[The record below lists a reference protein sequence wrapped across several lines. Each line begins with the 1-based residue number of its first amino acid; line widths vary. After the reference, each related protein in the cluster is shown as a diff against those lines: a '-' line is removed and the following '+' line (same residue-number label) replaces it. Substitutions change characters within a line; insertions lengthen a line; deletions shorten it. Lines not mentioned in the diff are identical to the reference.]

1 MAFWCRVNNSKIKTV
16 SIHLKRS
23 YFQCQGS
30 NSFIANASS
39 HTSVRILSNPSLTIQ
54 KSPFEFAQSVRFF
67 AAPVQ
72 VKTRKEEKDSSGP
85 RLNQEIKADFV
96 RLVGDEGHRVVSICE
111 AWELARSL
119 NLDLVEVSRNAKPP
133 VCKIMDYHKEKYQQ
147 QLKDNAKKSK
157 SELTLKKG
165 DCKEVRFVGKIE
177 KKDLKIK
184 ADTVKRMMER
194 GYRVKCTAMS
204 MGNEGEDLGAVLSR
218 FSPLIED
225 VAYIESGPR
234 VEKKQA
240 YIVVRHVK
248 FGPSKK
254 GSGKKVLK
262 ECKTASSEEDA
273 ASQSSLQLDENCD
286 AAESSVESDDDSCQ
300 EEMTDEDVDDKR
312 SDWRVSGAK
321 GDSRKVFDFVEGENV
336 GARTPSFTN
345 VSSDFGRA
353 RSVHDSSRTEA
364 AGPSFGG
371 QSSFRRE
378 LGNTVQ
384 APSGEENRYQRDPR
398 NSSVPTKSAPSS
410 TPSSRSTM
418 TVDNL
423 SDIGRQLPLD
433 RSGSSHTRDLGSQLL
448 RKSPLNGSPEQHP
461 SHSGVRSSPSSG
473 FGIFSSAPADRTP
486 SKESNVATENRY
498 KKSEQ
503 FNSGRNSS
511 ASDPRG
517 LHMVNP
523 PGRRPDLGKRDGPGK
538 YPIFSESS
546 K

>member
-1 MAFWCRVNNSKIKTV
+1 
-16 SIHLKRS
+16 
-23 YFQCQGS
+23 
-30 NSFIANASS
+30 
-39 HTSVRILSNPSLTIQ
+39 
-54 KSPFEFAQSVRFF
+54 
-67 AAPVQ
+67 
-72 VKTRKEEKDSSGP
+72 
-85 RLNQEIKADFV
+85 
-96 RLVGDEGHRVVSICE
+96 
-111 AWELARSL
+111 
-119 NLDLVEVSRNAKPP
+119 
-133 VCKIMDYHKEKYQQ
+133 
-147 QLKDNAKKSK
+147 
-157 SELTLKKG
+157 
-165 DCKEVRFVGKIE
+165 
-177 KKDLKIK
+177 
-184 ADTVKRMMER
+184 
-194 GYRVKCTAMS
+194 MS